1 MFIKMNESEYEQTKD
16 SSIFQSKEQNSVKEL
31 KYSLNIVNQSTEL
44 IPTQL
49 KHSQTIRDTQ
59 LYSKTNRLSTLD

>member
-49 KHSQTIRDTQ
+49 KHSHTIRDTQ